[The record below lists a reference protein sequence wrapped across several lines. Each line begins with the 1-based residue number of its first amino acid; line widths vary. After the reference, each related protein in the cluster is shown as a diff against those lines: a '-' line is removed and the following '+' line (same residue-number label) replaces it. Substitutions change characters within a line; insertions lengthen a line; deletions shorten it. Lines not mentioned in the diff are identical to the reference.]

1 MKKLLILFS
10 LAISVLVTQA
20 QILDTISLDEFKT
33 LKYKQVKALY
43 QNDEDGLELI
53 KKSHTRKI
61 NSYVFFGLSVPFA
74 VTLNPSIWMPL
85 TPAVI
90 KLSNNTK
97 RSLYY
102 KLKYYE
108 RVKYNKDTIKMVIPE
123 DTNSYVYKYANYEFD
138 MTFEKFKALGK
149 ERQSALLN
157 INDTTQYIFDY
168 SINYSTA
175 KVGQYILSGLS
186 LTFGALFLSI
196 GVTSYLSKG
205 YEYRVPMIFGTG
217 IGTASTLL
225 GVYLWPS
232 KEFLQKNDKQKQTYN
247 NLQQYYLTHKVYS
260 EMATYIKNR
269 REQYKPKPFLN

>member
-10 LAISVLVTQA
+10 LAISVFVTQA

-85 TPAVI
+85 THAVI

-108 RVKYNKDTIKMVIPE
+108 RVKYNLDTVTLKAPKDSSL
-123 DTNSYVYKYANYEFD
+123 NFYKYANSTFD
-138 MTFEKFKALGK
+138 VNLVDFKKLSK
-149 ERQSALLN
+149 EEIKKQYGM
-157 INDTTQYIFDY
+157 NDTSNWIIENPEW
-168 SINYSTA
+168 SNIS
-175 KVGQYILSGLS
+175 KVTII
-186 LTFGALFLSI
+186 T
-196 GVTSYLSKG
+196 
-205 YEYRVPMIFGTG
+205 TG
-217 IGTASTLL
+217 ASTLL
-225 GVYLWPS
+225 LGTAIYALSVKSIINPNAFPYPVMVFIVGTPFVVTGIWLTSYGS
-232 KEFLQKNDKQKQTYN
+232 KMKGSKIELYN
-247 NLQQYYLTHKVYS
+247 NLKQYYTTHAVS
-260 EMATYIKNR
+260 SSMAKYIKYK
-269 REQYKPKPFLN
+269 REQYKPKTFLN